1 MKKLSLKQQ
10 HIIDFLGRFARRRG
24 YPPTVRDI
32 VSGCGISSTSVVDYN
47 LDILEREGYIRRHPG
62 ISRGIEMVH
71 SDLSERVT
79 QPPAPG
85 YSLKIPIIGQIAA
98 GEPIPVPHP
107 DIWDI
112 VTPSETLEVTEDLT
126 RGRERVY
133 ALKVKGSSMI
143 DALIN
148 DGDIVLMQYVNTVE
162 NGEMAAV
169 WLKAEKEVT
178 LKKVYRDNKR
188 IRLQPA
194 NSQMKPIYAEPDNVE
209 IQGRVI
215 GVIRR
220 LG

>member
-1 MKKLSLKQQ
+1 MKTLSPKQKQIMAFLK
-10 HIIDFLGRFARRRG
+10 RFAREKN

-32 VSGCGISSTSVVDYN
+32 VSGCGISSTSVAAYN
-47 LDILEREGYIRRHPG
+47 LDILEREGYLRRHPG
-62 ISRGIEMVH
+62 ISRGIELANQLTPHTV
-71 SDLSERVT
+71 
-79 QPPAPG
+79 Q
-85 YSLKIPIIGQIAA
+85 IPLIGVIAA
-98 GEPIPVPHP
+98 GEPIPVPDP
-107 DIWDI
+107 DVWDI
-112 VTPSETLEVTEDLT
+112 VTPSETLEVTESFT
-126 RGRERVY
+126 RGKERVF

-178 LKKVYRDNKR
+178 LKKVYHDQDR

-194 NSQMKPIYAEPDNVE
+194 NSQMKPIYTLPDNVE
-209 IQGRVI
+209 IQGKVI

-220 LG
+220 LD